1 MPPPRTCSSPSCAA
15 SWRSMPAKVTSSAKE
30 RSRVRHSTL
39 IRAELEDTVAVLTP
53 AARAVFEDIKR
64 MDEDA
69 GSQLPEGF
77 DALTPPERTSVIGA
91 AKLLDE
97 LAKAEEAEE
106 AEDLKRSEDI
116 FRLRRRLRILS
127 ALISL
132 AFLIVLCGMWVSV
145 YTAPPTPDPA
155 DTLVT
160 TPDEVTRYLEAYV
173 PGHESGD
180 ELPVFIPTGLY
191 IESVQFK
198 GAYDVVVSGY
208 IWQRYADDLPQDLD
222 KGFVMPEAQ
231 YVRFSEVYQTQQ
243 GNEELIGWAFQAML
257 REQFDYHR
265 YPLGRQQIW
274 LQLWHKDFER
284 NVYLA
289 PDLEAYTSLA
299 PATLPGVD
307 SDLVLENWDIQ
318 QSFYSYR
325 ANSYNANF
333 GIQGYEADQM
343 QPELYY
349 NISMKRYL
357 LSALVSRMIVPI
369 VILIQLFVIVMVI
382 GRDSKRLE
390 LFGVRPGA
398 VIFTC
403 AAFFFAVLVA
413 QNSLRS
419 ELQATGFVYLESL
432 YLLTYFVIL
441 AVAINSVLLV
451 AQPNLKLFRD
461 YDNIWAEISYWPAI
475 LLTMCVITFLTFH

>member
-1 MPPPRTCSSPSCAA
+1 
-15 SWRSMPAKVTSSAKE
+15 
-30 RSRVRHSTL
+30 VRHSTL
-39 IRAELEDTVAVLTP
+39 IRAELEDEVAGLTP

-69 GSQLPEGF
+69 GYELPEGF
-77 DALTPPERTSVIGA
+77 DALTPPERTDVIGA
-91 AKLLDE
+91 AKLLEE
-97 LAKAEEAEE
+97 LAEAEEAEE
-106 AEDLKRSEDI
+106 AADLRRSDDI
-116 FRLRRRLRILS
+116 SRLRRRLRIVS

-132 AFLIVLCGMWVSV
+132 SLLIVLCGMWVGV

-155 DTLVT
+155 DTVVT
-160 TPDEVTRYLEAYV
+160 TPNEVKRYLEAYV
-173 PGHESGD
+173 PAPEPGGEP
-180 ELPVFIPTGLY
+180 PVFIPTGLY
-191 IESVQFK
+191 IESVEFK
-198 GAYDVVVSGY
+198 GPYDVLVSGY

-231 YVRFSEVYQTQQ
+231 SVRSSEVYRAQQ
-243 GNEELIGWAFQAML
+243 GNEELLGWSFQATL
-257 REQFDYHR
+257 REHFDYQR

-289 PDLEAYTSLA
+289 PDLDAYTSLA
-299 PATLPGVD
+299 PATLPGLD
-307 SDLVLENWDIQ
+307 SDLVLEDWDIL
-318 QSFYSYR
+318 QSFFSYR
-325 ANSYNANF
+325 AKSYNANF
-333 GIQGYEADQM
+333 GIRGYVADQM
-343 QPELYY
+343 QPELSY
-349 NISMKRYL
+349 NISMKRHL
-357 LSALVSRMIVPI
+357 LSALISRIIVPI

-413 QNSLRS
+413 QNSLRT

-432 YLLTYFVIL
+432 YLLTYLVIL

-451 AQPNLKLFRD
+451 AQPNLRLFRE
-461 YDNIWAEISYWPAI
+461 YDNIWAEVAYWPAI
-475 LLTMCVITFLTFH
+475 LLTMCVITFLTFR